1 MSTTTQP
8 PKPKRRWNQFSL
20 RTLLVVVTVA
30 TLAFGGW
37 VQYTRQQAQENRD
50 RVAAVEEAV
59 AEIEK
64 LGGEVTSAYEEL
76 RPPTWLEEQFDDP
89 GGADNPV
96 GLLKVT
102 GVNLYQS
109 KVTDAGLEQLKG
121 LTMLDAL
128 SLEETDITDV
138 GLEHLKGMTGLHTLI
153 LTDTNVT
160 DAGLEHLKGL
170 TDLRS
175 LDLMGTNVTAAGL
188 EHLKG
193 LTNLRQLA
201 LEGPQVTDAGLEQ
214 LEGLT
219 KLDELHLFRTNVTDD
234 GLKKLQQALP
244 KLSIESMDTSGKRYQ
259 PQLP

>member
-1 MSTTTQP
+1 MAS
-8 PKPKRRWNQFSL
+8 PKPKRRWYQFSL
-20 RTLLVVVTVA
+20 KTLLLVMLFMTV
-30 TLAFGGW
+30 AFGGW
-37 VQYTRQQAQENRD
+37 VQFMRQRARD
-50 RVAAVEEAV
+50 HRERMVPVHEAVAAVEE
-59 AEIEK
+59 

-89 GGADNPV
+89 GGADDPV

-128 SLEETDITDV
+128 SLDETDITDA
-138 GLEHLKGMTGLHTLI
+138 GLEQLIGLTNLQTLI

-175 LDLMGTNVTAAGL
+175 LDLMGTNVTDAGL

-234 GLKKLQQALP
+234 GLMKLQQALP
-244 KLSIESMDTSGKRYQ
+244 KLSVVSMDKSGKRYQ